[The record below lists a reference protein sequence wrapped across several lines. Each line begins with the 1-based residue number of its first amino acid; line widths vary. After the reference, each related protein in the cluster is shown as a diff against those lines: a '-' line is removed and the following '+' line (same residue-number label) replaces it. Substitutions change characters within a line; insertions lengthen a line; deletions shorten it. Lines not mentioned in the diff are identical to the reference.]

1 MSNNAAS
8 PTGSLLTLALG
19 ASIAT
24 AALAA
29 EPVPCKP
36 EVWAEAIAAFAKQD
50 EQEAPPADGV
60 LFVGSSSIRLWD
72 LKKSFPD
79 LPTINRGFGGSQI
92 CDATHYAD
100 QLVVKHRPRV
110 VVFYAGD
117 NDIAAGKSAE
127 QVHRDF
133 LAFVEKVRKALPEV
147 RIIFVSI
154 KPSVARWKL
163 ADEIRKANA
172 LIREEAS
179 DEKML
184 VFVDVWGE
192 MLGDDG
198 LPRKELLRDDG
209 LHLSDAGYAVWTKL
223 LRPHLENTDNREGTK
238 DTKKDSEK

>member
-1 MSNNAAS
+1 MSNSVAS
-8 PTGSLLTLALG
+8 PAGSLLTLALG

-29 EPVPCKP
+29 EPIPCKP
-36 EVWAEAIAAFAKQD
+36 EVWAEAISAFAKQD
-50 EQEAPPADGV
+50 ATEAPPAEEV
-60 LFVGSSSIRLWD
+60 LFVGSSSIRMWD

-79 LPTINRGFGGSQI
+79 LPAINRGFGGSQI
-92 CDATHYAD
+92 CDVTHFAD
-100 QLVVKHRPRV
+100 ELVVKHRPRV
-110 VVFYAGD
+110 VVCYAGD

-133 LAFVEKVRKALPEV
+133 LAFVEKVHKPLPETRV
-147 RIIFVSI
+147 VFVSI

-179 DEKML
+179 DEKKL

-192 MLGDDG
+192 MLGADG
-198 LPRKELLRDDG
+198 APRKELLRDDG
-209 LHLSDAGYAVWTKL
+209 LHLNDAGYAVWTKL
-223 LRPHLENTDNREGTK
+223 LRPHLGKKENHE
-238 DTKKDSEK
+238 DTKKDE